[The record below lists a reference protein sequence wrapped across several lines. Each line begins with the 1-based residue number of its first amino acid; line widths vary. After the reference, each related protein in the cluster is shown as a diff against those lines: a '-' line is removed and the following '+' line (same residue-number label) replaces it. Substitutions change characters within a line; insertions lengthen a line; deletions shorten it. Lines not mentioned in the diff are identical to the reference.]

1 MWYPDD
7 RVMSDVAD
15 IFKQLGDASR
25 LRIALCCMNSDVCVT
40 DIAEQLR
47 MSPSLVSH
55 HLRLLRAARL
65 VRADRRG
72 KQVYYSLADSHVRSV
87 LSDMVDHVA
96 ERYEEALLPLHGVKQ
111 GAKK

>member
-1 MWYPDD
+1 MWQADD
-7 RVMSDVAD
+7 RVTSDVAD

-55 HLRLLRAARL
+55 HLRLLRSARL
-65 VRADRRG
+65 VRSHRRG

-87 LSDMVDHVA
+87 LNDMIDHVA
-96 ERYEEALLPLHGVKQ
+96 ERYEEALLPLGGVKR
-111 GAKK
+111 